1 MKIIIAGDG
10 KVGSTLTREL
20 AAEGYDVTIIDANPK
35 VLEATEERYDVLS
48 IQGNCASMD
57 VLDQAGVR
65 EADLLIVATSADEI
79 NLLCS
84 LTAHCM
90 NKNIHTMAKGMKT
103 ILLTGG
109 NGGSCRNIA
118 DISICVPEQETFKIQ
133 ELHLPIYHAV
143 CAMVEDELFVEK

>member
-35 VLEATEERYDVLS
+35 VLEATEERYDVLA

-90 NKNIHTMAKGMKT
+90 NKRHTYDCPHPKSGVYEPAGKDAGCFCAVHDGQPGT
-103 ILLTGG
+103 SGSGG
-109 NGGSCRNIA
+109 N
-118 DISICVPEQETFKIQ
+118 
-133 ELHLPIYHAV
+133 
-143 CAMVEDELFVEK
+143 

>member
-35 VLEATEERYDVLS
+35 VLEATEERYDVLA

-57 VLDQAGVR
+57 VLEQAGVR
-65 EADLLIVATSADEI
+65 SGSLIVATSEDEI

-84 LTAHCM
+84 LTAP
-90 NKNIHTMAKGMKT
+90 A
-103 ILLTGG
+103 
-109 NGGSCRNIA
+109 A
-118 DISICVPEQETFKIQ
+118 
-133 ELHLPIYHAV
+133 
-143 CAMVEDELFVEK
+143 